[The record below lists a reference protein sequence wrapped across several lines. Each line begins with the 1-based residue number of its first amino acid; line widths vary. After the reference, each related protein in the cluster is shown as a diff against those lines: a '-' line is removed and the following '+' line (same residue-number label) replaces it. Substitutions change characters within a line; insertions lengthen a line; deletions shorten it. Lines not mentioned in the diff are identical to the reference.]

1 MAEASVL
8 RLARTRP
15 LLFAVLETLLTG
27 ACALVWF
34 AFAGLLHLEDGTH
47 EGGDPTRLPAGAFAL
62 AAGVAAASLVLTWV
76 LCAEPGPAADRG
88 PADPVPRGGRA
99 RGRRRCARVRRPVL
113 NAAGLPTY

>member
-1 MAEASVL
+1 MSEASVL

-34 AFAGLLHLEDGTH
+34 AFAGLLHLADGTH

-62 AAGVAAASLVLTWV
+62 AAGIAAASLVLTWGLRCVPSPALRRIVDRLILFRAAVV
-76 LCAEPGPAADRG
+76 L
-88 PADPVPRGGRA
+88 
-99 RGRRRCARVRRPVL
+99 
-113 NAAGLPTY
+113 AAGAGVLVFAVLY